1 MCFAFIPEMVEGV
14 FLHAYPPEM
23 ASLPREREKNKQL
36 QASYS
41 TSIVQR
47 IIQKFF
53 LLSFPFWP
61 QEKEEGFLYLSCD
74 IFILY
79 SRVERIL
86 KKKKFSTRQ
95 VVPNC

>member
-1 MCFAFIPEMVEGV
+1 
-14 FLHAYPPEM
+14 M

-53 LLSFPFWP
+53 LLSFLFLASGGGGGGAPFSP
-61 QEKEEGFLYLSCD
+61 VMYICMLLYRGRLKTVWDCLKIKILSLQY
-74 IFILY
+74 FI
-79 SRVERIL
+79 IL
-86 KKKKFSTRQ
+86 APFNGVSVKL
-95 VVPNC
+95 

>member
-1 MCFAFIPEMVEGV
+1 MWEVLRCVLLLYRKWWREF

-53 LLSFPFWP
+53 LLSFLFLASGGGGGGAPFFP
-61 QEKEEGFLYLSCD
+61 VMYVTVLYN
-74 IFILY
+74 
-79 SRVERIL
+79 RVGL
-86 KKKKFSTRQ
+86 KQSGI
-95 VVPNC
+95 V